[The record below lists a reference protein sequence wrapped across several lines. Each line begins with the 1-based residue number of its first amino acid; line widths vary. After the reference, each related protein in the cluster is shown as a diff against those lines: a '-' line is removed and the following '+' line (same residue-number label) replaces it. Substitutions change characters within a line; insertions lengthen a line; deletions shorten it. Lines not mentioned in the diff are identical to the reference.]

1 MHEQAEP
8 NTMTKPQ
15 PAEPGSG
22 SLTDEELLRL
32 AQRGRWLALD
42 TVTRSKA
49 GHIGGPLSAMD
60 MLVTLYFDIL
70 RRDPEHPDDP
80 DRDRFILSKG
90 HNAIALY
97 TVMALRGYL
106 PIEELDT
113 FDQGDSRLQGH
124 PDLLRLPGLDA
135 STGSLGQG
143 LAVGSGMALEA
154 RRRGKD
160 FTTFVLIGDGEH
172 QEGMVWESVACAS
185 RYKLDNLVAIIDR
198 NGLQQYGWE
207 HDGGTDSRFDRLDPW
222 AGMDLSAIYRGF
234 GWHVVE
240 ADGHDIPALRTVFSA
255 AKARRG
261 SEGRPTV
268 IMARTNKGRGISFTE
283 GQYTW
288 HNGVAT
294 EEQLAQARLDLG
306 IDELEAR

>member
-1 MHEQAEP
+1 M
-8 NTMTKPQ
+8 NTP
-15 PAEPGSG
+15 PAARA
-22 SLTDEELLRL
+22 TDEELARL
-32 AQRGRWLALD
+32 AQRGRWLALS
-42 TVTRSKA
+42 TVARKKA

-60 MLVTLYFDIL
+60 MLVTLYFDTL
-70 RRDPEHPDDP
+70 RRDPAHAEDP

-106 PIEELDT
+106 PEEELDT

-124 PDLLRLPGLDA
+124 PDVLRLPGLDA

-143 LAVGSGMALEA
+143 LAVGAGMALEA

-160 FTTFVLIGDGEH
+160 FTTFVLLGDGEH

-185 RYKLDNLVAIIDR
+185 RYRLDNLVAIIDR

-222 AGMDLSAIYRGF
+222 AGVDLPAVYRGF

-240 ADGHDIPALRTVFSA
+240 VDGHDIPGLRQAFSA
-255 AKARRG
+255 AKEHRDG
-261 SEGRPTV
+261 DGRPTV
-268 IMARTNKGRGISFTE
+268 LMATTTKGRGVSFTE
-283 GQYTW
+283 GRYAW
-288 HNGVAT
+288 HNGVPT
-294 EEQLAQARLDLG
+294 DEQLAEARRDLG
-306 IDELEAR
+306 IDEEAEAR